1 MNERLLKRKISKLE
15 KQLEEYKEFKNIKK
29 EASKASRRLRIVLE
43 EFEQQGFTKEDVFQ
57 ILKLYE
63 R

>member
-1 MNERLLKRKISKLE
+1 MNERLLKSKISKLE
-15 KQLEEYKEFKNIKK
+15 KQLEEYKEFENIKK
-29 EASKASRRLRIVLE
+29 EANKSSRQLKIVLE
-43 EFEQQGFTKEDVFQ
+43 EFEKQGFTKEDVFQ